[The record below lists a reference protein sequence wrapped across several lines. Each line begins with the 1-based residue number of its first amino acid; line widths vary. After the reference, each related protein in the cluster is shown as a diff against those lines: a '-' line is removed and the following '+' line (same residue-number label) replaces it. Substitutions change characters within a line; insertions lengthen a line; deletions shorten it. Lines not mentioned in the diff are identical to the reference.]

1 LRDELYNTGLGCTW
15 QKGKH
20 WNMRVMCQETL
31 NRSNDIDRQTKTKKM
46 REKKS
51 SAYWEMKKEWGRE
64 QYTCLDL

>member
-1 LRDELYNTGLGCTW
+1 
-15 QKGKH
+15 
-20 WNMRVMCQETL
+20 MRVMCQETL